1 MLNERLYEVVRGPH
15 VSEKAT
21 ILAESTKKQLV
32 LEVAVDATKA
42 EIKTAVEKMFN
53 VLVDHVT
60 TCHVKAKTKRVGRIM
75 GKRKGWK
82 KAYVTLVAGQDVQF
96 AISL

>member
-96 AISL
+96 ASA

>member
-21 ILAESTKKQLV
+21 LLAESTKKQLV

-96 AISL
+96 ASA

>member
-42 EIKTAVEKMFN
+42 EIKTAVEKIFN

-96 AISL
+96 ASA

>member
-42 EIKTAVEKMFN
+42 EIKIAVEKIFN

-96 AISL
+96 ASA

>member
-1 MLNERLYEVVRGPH
+1 MLNERLYEVIRGPH

-21 ILAESTKKQLV
+21 ILAESAKKQLV
-32 LEVAVDATKA
+32 LEVAVDASKA
-42 EIKTAVEKMFN
+42 EIKKAVEKMFN

-60 TCHVKAKTKRVGRIM
+60 TCHVKSKTKRVGRIV

-96 AISL
+96 ASA